1 MSNDTLKNGSK
12 PEETLKDPLTEL
24 LRNGARDLIRQAV
37 ESELISF
44 LSEHDNFKLLDGRQA
59 LVRNG
64 FLPERTI
71 QTGIGDVSIQ
81 VPKVRDRSGSG
92 LHFNSQLLPP
102 YLKRTKSIE
111 ELIPWLY
118 LKGISTGD
126 YTEALCA
133 ILGESARGLSA
144 NTISR
149 LKNDWI
155 HEHGSWQKQDLS
167 LKKYVYFWADG
178 IYSHVRM
185 DDRLCLLVIIGVTVN
200 GTKELVAVESGYR
213 ESSASWEE
221 VLTNLRLRGLEIGP
235 KLAVGDGALGF
246 WNALSKVYPDT
257 VHQRCW
263 VHKTANI
270 LNKLPKSMQ
279 PKVKESLQ
287 EIWMASTRD
296 DAYKA
301 FDKTIELY
309 SAKYPKAM
317 ECLLKDKDEM
327 LAFYDFP
334 AEHWIHI
341 RTTNPI
347 ESAFATVRL
356 RTKKSK
362 NCGSRTTTLAMVFKL
377 MQSAQKKWRKLKG
390 FNLLQLVVNNV
401 KFKDGVQVTEQ
412 SNKDAA

>member
-1 MSNDTLKNGSK
+1 MSNDTLKTVAK
-12 PEETLKDPLTEL
+12 PEESLKDPLTEL
-24 LRNGARDLIRQAV
+24 LRNGAIELIRQAV

-44 LSEHDNFKLLDGRQA
+44 LSEHENFKLLDGRQA

-81 VPKVRDRSGSG
+81 VPKVRDRSCSG

-200 GTKELVAVESGYR
+200 GTKELVAVESGYL

-263 VHKTANI
+263 VYKTGNI

-334 AEHWIHI
+334 GEHWIHI